1 MDTLI
6 KKITNITLIVV
17 SIAATLAALI
27 YNMLD
32 NESAMN
38 WSFYILYAMIIAVVL
53 VLVFFAIIE
62 VFSSKKQILKTLL
75 LLGIAA
81 VVVIIAYIIAPSDL
95 SDVAIRLE
103 VTSSVYK
110 WIGTSINVVYFVFL
124 GVVAALLGS
133 VIYLKIKK

>member
-6 KKITNITLIVV
+6 KKITNIALIVV

>member
-6 KKITNITLIVV
+6 KKITNIALIVV

-38 WSFYILYAMIIAVVL
+38 WSFYILYAIIIAVVL

>member
-6 KKITNITLIVV
+6 KKITNIALIVV

-27 YNMLD
+27 YNILD